1 MKRILKMSNAG
12 VKVGRMKRK
21 EELSVI
27 CIEVVVQ
34 GKEDIRVLRGV
45 VYMTKSKGPRTAL
58 SA

>member
-1 MKRILKMSNAG
+1 MSNAG

-34 GKEDIRVLRGV
+34 GNGVYKSSKRSSVHDKE
-45 VYMTKSKGPRTAL
+45 
-58 SA
+58 

>member
-1 MKRILKMSNAG
+1 MKRILKVSNAG

-34 GKEDIRVLRGV
+34 GKVGYKSTKRSGV
-45 VYMTKSKGPRTAL
+45 HDKE
-58 SA
+58 